1 LDQNNQ
7 TYYFNKRKTMKKI
20 ALIAACLLP
29 AAVMAQS
36 KFAVTGKV
44 GNLGSPSKAFLYY
57 GPRAKQIVDSVA
69 IVGGKFAFAG
79 TVSGITQAS
88 IRVTHAEPTKRGTAP
103 DAIMFYLEPATIQV
117 VSTTDSLVNA
127 VIKGSKVNEDD
138 AKYKALTK
146 SATDKSAALM
156 AEFRAKGPNARQD
169 EEFMKGI
176 ISRDE
181 AIRKELDVLNKQ
193 FYAANL
199 NSYVGLVAFK
209 ATMDVDA
216 DLKGTEA
223 EFNKFSAAVKTTDLG
238 KSISKEI
245 ESAKKTGIGQM
256 AMDFTQNDVNDKPVK
271 LSDFRGKYV
280 LLDFWASW
288 CGPCRAENPNVVAA
302 YNKFK
307 DQNFTV
313 LGVSLD
319 NPGKKDAWLAAIAK
333 DGLAWTQLSDL
344 KGWENAASTMYGV
357 RGIPANFLI
366 DPNGKIIAKNVRGE
380 ELQKKLAEV
389 LGKTK

>member
-1 LDQNNQ
+1 
-7 TYYFNKRKTMKKI
+7 MKKI
-20 ALIAACLLP
+20 TLIAACLLP

-36 KFAVTGKV
+36 KFAITGKV
-44 GNLGSPSKAFLYY
+44 GNLGSPAKAYLYY
-57 GPRAKQIVDSVA
+57 GPRAKQVIDSVD

-79 TVSGITQAS
+79 PISGITQAS
-88 IRVTHAEPTKRGTAP
+88 LRVKHAAPTVRGTAP
-103 DAIMFYLEPATIQV
+103 DAIMFYLEPVAMQV
-117 VSTTDSLVNA
+117 VSTSDSLVHA

-146 SATDKSAALM
+146 SASDKNAALM
-156 AEFRAKGPNARQD
+156 AEYRSKSPEEKKD
-169 EEFMKGI
+169 EAYMKTVY
-176 ISRDE
+176 SRDE
-181 AIRKELDVLNKQ
+181 AIRKEFDVLNKQ
-193 FYAANL
+193 FSAANL
-199 NSYVGLVAFK
+199 NSYVGLVAYK
-209 ATMDVDA
+209 ETMDLDA

-223 EFNKFSAAVKTTDLG
+223 GFNKFSAAVKATDLG
-238 KSISKEI
+238 KNISQEI
-245 ESAKKTGIGQM
+245 ESAKKTGVGQM

-288 CGPCRAENPNVVAA
+288 CGPCRGENPNVVAA

-307 DQNFTV
+307 DKNFTV

-344 KGWENAASTMYGV
+344 KGWDNAASKMYGV

-366 DPNGKIIAKNVRGE
+366 DPTGKIIAKNVRGE
-380 ELQKKLAEV
+380 ELHKKLAEV
-389 LGKTK
+389 LNKAGK